1 MGVLSK
7 AASPVNMSSPEPAEK
22 MNGVERRPERLRDWL
37 INQIN
42 SGKFRG
48 LQWLDEEKT
57 VFQVP
62 WIHAKKRDYDE
73 ERDSALFKEWAMHTG
88 KYKPY
93 ENKTIG
99 YDPTTWKINFR
110 CALNGLKD
118 IMELKEHQTEWY
130 RVYKVLPSAAKKKR
144 VKGYNNHRARPYP
157 TITMGMSNLGM
168 AGGKAKRT
176 LLCCNFYLCV
186 IFLEYPPQEFCDG
199 WSSAPVYNPYQQ
211 APLLPPASQY
221 LPTICNTSTA
231 SQVNSPHFLFAPL
244 RSNLITYSPERG
256 RHSCGGMVNIHSLL
270 FV

>member
-7 AASPVNMSSPEPAEK
+7 AASPVNMTSPEPAEK

-48 LQWLDEEKT
+48 LEWLDEEKT
-57 VFQVP
+57 VFRVP

-88 KYKPY
+88 KYKPH

-144 VKGYNNHRARPYP
+144 VKGYNSHRARPYP
-157 TITMGMSNLGM
+157 AITMMPNLLG
-168 AGGKAKRT
+168 GGKAKT
-176 LLCCNFYLCV
+176 KFFFV
-186 IFLEYPPQEFCDG
+186 KIF
-199 WSSAPVYNPYQQ
+199 
-211 APLLPPASQY
+211 
-221 LPTICNTSTA
+221 ICG
-231 SQVNSPHFLFAPL
+231 HL
-244 RSNLITYSPERG
+244 
-256 RHSCGGMVNIHSLL
+256 SL
-270 FV
+270 

>member
-1 MGVLSK
+1 MGILSK

-48 LQWLDEEKT
+48 LEWLDEEKT
-57 VFQVP
+57 VFRVP

-88 KYKPY
+88 KYKPH

-118 IMELKEHQTEWY
+118 IMELKELQTEWY
-130 RVYKVLPSAAKKKR
+130 RVYRVLPSAAKKKR
-144 VKGYNNHRARPYP
+144 VKGYNTHRARPYP
-157 TITMGMSNLGM
+157 TITMGMPTLGGM
-168 AGGKAKRT
+168 GGGKAKRT
-176 LLCCNFYLCV
+176 FLYYKIYFVRNL
-186 IFLEYPPQEFCDG
+186 LEYPPQEFCDG

-211 APLLPPASQY
+211 APLLPSNSQY
-221 LPTICNTSTA
+221 LPTICNTNTA
-231 SQVNSPHFLFAPL
+231 NQVNISLNLFP
-244 RSNLITYSPERG
+244 
-256 RHSCGGMVNIHSLL
+256 SLYDYA
-270 FV
+270 VI

>member
-48 LQWLDEEKT
+48 LEWLDEEKT
-57 VFQVP
+57 VFRVP

-88 KYKPY
+88 KYKPH

-144 VKGYNNHRARPYP
+144 VKGYNTHRARPYP
-157 TITMGMSNLGM
+157 AIAMMPAMGM
-168 AGGKAKRT
+168 GGGNEKNKFC
-176 LLCCNFYLCV
+176 LLQ
-186 IFLEYPPQEFCDG
+186 ISFLLIYFRI
-199 WSSAPVYNPYQQ
+199 
-211 APLLPPASQY
+211 
-221 LPTICNTSTA
+221 PTARVLRRVERCIYGLQCA
-231 SQVNSPHFLFAPL
+231 L
-244 RSNLITYSPERG
+244 RSSTTIAPQ
-256 RHSCGGMVNIHSLL
+256 
-270 FV
+270 